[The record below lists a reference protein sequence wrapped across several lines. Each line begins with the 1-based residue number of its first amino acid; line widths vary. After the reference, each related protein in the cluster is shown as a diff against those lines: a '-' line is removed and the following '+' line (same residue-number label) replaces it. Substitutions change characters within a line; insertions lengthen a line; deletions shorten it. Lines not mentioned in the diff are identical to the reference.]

1 MQTINNAINIKDLY
15 FKYDQDF
22 VLKNINLEVQE
33 KDFLTILGPNGGGKS
48 TLIKLILG
56 IEKLQVGSINIF
68 NQALLKET
76 QNIAYVPQ
84 NTNVNTHFPIK
95 VLEVVMMAQNSLK
108 KRFFFYSKE
117 EKLEALSAL
126 KKVHMQ
132 DFSNKKM
139 GELSGGQKQKVL
151 IARALFGNAKIIL
164 LDEPT
169 SSLDILACEQIYKI
183 LKKLNETITIIV
195 ISHDLALVLKYANK
209 AVYINKELSF
219 HDLSKMKNEF
229 SNLNSDTCEIELLQ
243 MLGRCKC

>member
-1 MQTINNAINIKDLY
+1 
-15 FKYDQDF
+15 
-22 VLKNINLEVQE
+22 
-33 KDFLTILGPNGGGKS
+33 
-48 TLIKLILG
+48 
-56 IEKLQVGSINIF
+56 
-68 NQALLKET
+68 
-76 QNIAYVPQ
+76 
-84 NTNVNTHFPIK
+84 
-95 VLEVVMMAQNSLK
+95 MAQNSMK

-117 EKLEALSAL
+117 EKTEALNAL
-126 KKVHMQ
+126 KKVNMQ
-132 DFSNKKM
+132 DYCNKKM

-209 AVYINKELSF
+209 AVYINKELTF
-219 HDLSKMKNEF
+219 HDLGKMKDEF
-229 SNLNSDTCEIELLQ
+229 VNLNSNTCEIELLQ

>member
-1 MQTINNAINIKDLY
+1 LQTINNAINIKDLY

-56 IEKLQVGSINIF
+56 IEKLQIGSINIF
-68 NQALLKET
+68 NKALLKET

-95 VLEVVMMAQNSLK
+95 VLEVVMMAQNSMK
-108 KRFFFYSKE
+108 KRFFFYSKK
-117 EKLEALSAL
+117 EKTEALRAL
-126 KKVHMQ
+126 EKVNMQ
-132 DFSNKKM
+132 DFYNKKM

>member
-22 VLKNINLEVQE
+22 VLKNINLEVKE

-56 IEKLQVGSINIF
+56 IEKLQIGSINIF
-68 NQALLKET
+68 NKALLQET

-95 VLEVVMMAQNSLK
+95 VLEVVMMAQNSMK

-117 EKLEALSAL
+117 EKIEALNAL
-126 KKVHMQ
+126 KKVNMQ
-132 DFSNKKM
+132 DFSNKKI

-229 SNLNSDTCEIELLQ
+229 ANLNSDTCEIELLQ

>member
-1 MQTINNAINIKDLY
+1 MQTINSAVNIKDLY

-22 VLKNINLEVQE
+22 VLKNINLEVKE

-56 IEKLQVGSINIF
+56 IEKLQIGSINIF
-68 NQALLKET
+68 NQSLLKET

-117 EKLEALSAL
+117 EKMEALNAL
-126 KKVHMQ
+126 KKVNMQ

-151 IARALFGNAKIIL
+151 IARALFGKAKIIL

-169 SSLDILACEQIYKI
+169 SSLDILSCKQIYKI

-219 HDLSKMKNEF
+219 HDLSKMKDEF
-229 SNLNSDTCEIELLQ
+229 ANLNSNTCEIELLQ

>member
-1 MQTINNAINIKDLY
+1 LQTINNAINIKDLY

-56 IEKLQVGSINIF
+56 IEKLQIGSINIF
-68 NQALLKET
+68 NKALLKET

-95 VLEVVMMAQNSLK
+95 VLEVVMMAQNSMK
-108 KRFFFYSKE
+108 KRFFFYSKK
-117 EKLEALSAL
+117 EKTEALRAL
-126 KKVHMQ
+126 EKVNMQ
-132 DFSNKKM
+132 DFYNKKM

-151 IARALFGNAKIIL
+151 IARALFGKAKIIL

>member
-22 VLKNINLEVQE
+22 VLKNINLEVKE

-56 IEKLQVGSINIF
+56 IEKLQGGSIHIF
-68 NQALLKET
+68 NKELFKET

-95 VLEVVMMAQNSLK
+95 VLEVVMMAQNSMK

-117 EKLEALSAL
+117 EKTEALNAL
-126 KKVHMQ
+126 KKVNMQ
-132 DFSNKKM
+132 AYCNKKM

-209 AVYINKELSF
+209 AVYINKELTF
-219 HDLSKMKNEF
+219 HDLGKMKDEF
-229 SNLNSDTCEIELLQ
+229 VNLNSNTCEIELLQ